1 MDSYNYGFFKE
12 YIFIIK
18 NTWKDKQLSVLTKG
32 VKSLD
37 FRLNF
42 SICLQSFNVRT
53 ELGLVL

>member
-1 MDSYNYGFFKE
+1 MDFFKE

-18 NTWKDKQLSVLTKG
+18 NTRKDKQLSVLTKG

>member
-32 VKSLD
+32 VKSLG

-53 ELGLVL
+53 ELELVL